1 MEGIRRRSRQVYL
14 EKRKPKKLEEIKDY
28 IEDEQFLLEGNKVTE
43 AETRAFR

>member
-14 EKRKPKKLEEIKDY
+14 DKRKPNKLEEIRDY